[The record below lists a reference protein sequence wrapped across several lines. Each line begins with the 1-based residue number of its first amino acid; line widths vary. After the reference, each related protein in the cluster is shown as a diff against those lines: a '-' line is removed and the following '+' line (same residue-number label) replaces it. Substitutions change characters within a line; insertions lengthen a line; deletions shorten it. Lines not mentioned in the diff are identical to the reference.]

1 MIEGLEYICKTIARY
16 AAIENLY
23 LGQHSPIV
31 PQLEESI
38 LGTYV
43 VILGFLAAC
52 RRHFD
57 SGLIRRLAMSVL
69 PEPWVTKHLQSL
81 EGTDGLVIQLTGL
94 LDAERLQS
102 TRQAQDSFSM
112 MVSNLNNQVGSLHSE
127 VTIRTS
133 DLMDLVKSFESPLIR
148 TRQEL
153 SDFTERQ
160 RVESATAQS
169 REERKEI
176 LQWLSTIPYK
186 SHHRV
191 ISEKILTDTGSWL
204 MNDPRF
210 TGWMNSSVTSV
221 LWLHSSRTFLA
232 LRKSHSCGKANS
244 Y

>member
-1 MIEGLEYICKTIARY
+1 MGYQASSISGRY
-16 AAIENLY
+16 RRSS
-23 LGQHSPIV
+23 HSVDWPF
-31 PQLEESI
+31 
-38 LGTYV
+38 G
-43 VILGFLAAC
+43 C
-52 RRHFD
+52 RAFTVNTPSSRF
-57 SGLIRRLAMSVL
+57 VL
-69 PEPWVTKHLQSL
+69 DN
-81 EGTDGLVIQLTGL
+81 G
-94 LDAERLQS
+94 
-102 TRQAQDSFSM
+102 RQ
-112 MVSNLNNQVGSLHSE
+112 LNNQVGSLHSE

-133 DLMDLVKSFESPLIR
+133 DLMNLVKSFESPLIR

-160 RVESATAQS
+160 RVESTTAQC

-221 LWLHSSRTFLA
+221 LWLHGSRRFLA
-232 LRKSHSCGKANS
+232 LRKSYLTHATRLTITSRNRQNFLDGNS
-244 Y
+244 YPRAS